1 MGSDRLSF
9 VWSDD
14 PKNGRWTTEPTS
26 NTFSVL
32 PWQTRPKCSHLHT
45 RQEVLREE
53 PQTNCNEIPQPLNF
67 ACLQTCRHPGNFYTR
82 RIIRIQVSDRF
93 SSLDS
98 LVEAKLLLLVRTP
111 NAPLMFIFPSSAS
124 LSSSATLA
132 GSRSS
137 LLWSNPFGDNDED
150 FEMNYLINR
159 NLEVSY
165 HIVDEVDHE
174 LEMMEVREIQLD
186 YPPIFHRY
194 TLL

>member
-1 MGSDRLSF
+1 M
-9 VWSDD
+9 
-14 PKNGRWTTEPTS
+14 
-26 NTFSVL
+26 
-32 PWQTRPKCSHLHT
+32 
-45 RQEVLREE
+45 
-53 PQTNCNEIPQPLNF
+53 
-67 ACLQTCRHPGNFYTR
+67 
-82 RIIRIQVSDRF
+82 
-93 SSLDS
+93 
-98 LVEAKLLLLVRTP
+98 EAKLLLLVRTP